1 MLSVSLAILNFTDL
15 HDAFCEACG
24 SAGLVE
30 LILGLLEQQKTCTP
44 DFHKSQVCIRL
55 NELLMTRQH

>member
-1 MLSVSLAILNFTDL
+1 MLSVSISILNFTDL

-24 SAGLVE
+24 SVGLIE
-30 LILGLLEQQKTCTP
+30 LILGLLEQLKTCTP
-44 DFHKSQVCIRL
+44 EFNKSQVCIRH